1 MPAVKSS
8 NPTNAIINR
17 NFIIRVTPTDSKIT
31 KLTSANK
38 LSNYLKD
45 EKLKIKL
52 FSKAINGTKQ
62 EYTFLIRKRLKIVFR
77 SK

>member
-8 NPTNAIINR
+8 NPTNAIINK
-17 NFIIRVTPTDSKIT
+17 NFIIRVQEADSKII

-52 FSKAINGTKQ
+52 FNKVINGTKQ
-62 EYTFLIRKRLKIVFR
+62 EYTFLIRKRLKIVFC